1 MTEYF
6 LGADVGGTKTYI
18 LIADEQGTVL
28 GYGLAGPG
36 NHESVGWDG
45 LEQSLSQALNKALV
59 SVNISKDKI
68 CGAGFGIGGFDWEY
82 QREPHIRSLSALGLN
97 ARITLVNDT
106 ILGLVAGAS
115 EGWGVGIVSGTGCN
129 CWGWDSEH
137 KREGRVTGLGL
148 WMGEAAG
155 ASELVGRAIQLV
167 CHEWTKR
174 GQPTALTP
182 AFIKY
187 TGANNLEDLIVGYCG
202 NRYRLGPAAARVV
215 FEVAESGDEV
225 ARDLIHWAGK
235 ELGEM
240 ANGVIRQLRF
250 ENLIFETVLIGS
262 MFQNG
267 DILINPMKETI
278 QTLAPG
284 ARLIRLTA
292 PPAVGAVLLGMEA
305 AGLRPDAIVRENL
318 YNSAERLR

>member
-1 MTEYF
+1 MTDYF
-6 LGADVGGTKTYI
+6 LGADVGGTKTYL
-18 LIADEQGTVL
+18 LITDRHGTVV
-28 GYGLAGPG
+28 GEGLAGPG

-45 LEQSLSQALNKALV
+45 LERSLSIAFNEALGSA
-59 SVNISKDKI
+59 NISKDEI
-68 CGAGFGIGGFDWEY
+68 CGAGFGVGGFDWEY
-82 QREPHIRSLSALGLN
+82 QRQPHMHSLSTLGLN
-97 ARITLVNDT
+97 IPITLVNDT

-115 EGWGVGIVSGTGCN
+115 EGWGVGVVSGTGCN

-155 ASELVGRAIQLV
+155 ASELIGRAIQIV
-167 CHEWTKR
+167 CYEWTKR
-174 GQPTALTP
+174 GEPTALTP

-187 TGANNLEDLIVGYCG
+187 TGAKDLEDLIVGYCD
-202 NRYRLGPAAARVV
+202 NRYRLGSAAARIV
-215 FEVAESGDEV
+215 FEVAESGDGV
-225 ARDLIHWAGK
+225 ARDLIQWSGK

-240 ANGVIRQLRF
+240 TKGVIRQLGF
-250 ENLIFETVLIGS
+250 EKLVFEVVMIGS

-278 QTLAPG
+278 LSLAPG
-284 ARLIRLTA
+284 AQLKRLTT

-305 AGLRPDAIVRENL
+305 AGLKPGAIVRENL
-318 YNSAERLR
+318 YNSVERL

>member
-106 ILGLVAGAS
+106 ILGLVA
-115 EGWGVGIVSGTGCN
+115 
-129 CWGWDSEH
+129 
-137 KREGRVTGLGL
+137 GLGL

-318 YNSAERLR
+318 HNSAERLR